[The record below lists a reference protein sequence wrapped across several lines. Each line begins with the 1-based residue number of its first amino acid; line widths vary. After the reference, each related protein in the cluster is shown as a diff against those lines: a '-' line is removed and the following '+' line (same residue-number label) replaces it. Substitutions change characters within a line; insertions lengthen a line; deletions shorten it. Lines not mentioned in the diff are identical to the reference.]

1 MQFCILLGFRE
12 TTNST
17 SHILEEQMNLKIIY
31 PPLQSSLYKNICE
44 DFLCALRG
52 DMKPSVRAHVTT
64 SLHHSYLG
72 HLSPPL
78 RSIHSQRR
86 LRKTQRLE
94 RYTSYAQNLQF
105 SCSRS
110 KCSGINVQG
119 SLGSCFEFYSAALV
133 LAFGGYPAIQ
143 LHLWSTIPLLYAR
156 GLGKEEK

>member
-1 MQFCILLGFRE
+1 MSVKISCVP
-12 TTNST
+12 
-17 SHILEEQMNLKIIY
+17 LEVTWN
-31 PPLQSSLYKNICE
+31 PLS
-44 DFLCALRG
+44 G
-52 DMKPSVRAHVTT
+52 HVTT

-86 LRKTQRLE
+86 LRKAQRLE

-156 GLGKEEK
+156 GLGKEEKWKVTSTIYTQGSQINWKIVFQDKEGRNW